1 MLLTILPLINIL
13 LMTTIKELKKQRENI
28 KHEILCNDYRFKR
41 FNIDEKIKAISIIE
55 DYLSEDIMYNEA
67 DLKEKRK
74 RIKEIKDLI
83 KILQNADDI
92 KK

>member
-1 MLLTILPLINIL
+1 
-13 LMTTIKELKKQRENI
+13 
-28 KHEILCNDYRFKR
+28 
-41 FNIDEKIKAISIIE
+41 
-55 DYLSEDIMYNEA
+55 MYNEA

-74 RIKEIKDLI
+74 RVKEIKELI